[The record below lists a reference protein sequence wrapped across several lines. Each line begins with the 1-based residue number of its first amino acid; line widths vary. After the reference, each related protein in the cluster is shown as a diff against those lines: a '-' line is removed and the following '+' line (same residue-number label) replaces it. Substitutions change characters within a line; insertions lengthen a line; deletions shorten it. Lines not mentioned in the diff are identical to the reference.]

1 MLRASCQA
9 HMGIGLSNP
18 TPQYPYVGVPEGRVR
33 DVQATHCQA
42 HMCTGVPQPGSCMAY
57 HITVGD
63 KNTALSWAAPSVHE
77 NPIPA
82 EGFLRLTPH
91 LPLCDTVPGS
101 EPGA

>member
-1 MLRASCQA
+1 
-9 HMGIGLSNP
+9 
-18 TPQYPYVGVPEGRVR
+18 
-33 DVQATHCQA
+33 
-42 HMCTGVPQPGSCMAY
+42 MAY

-77 NPIPA
+77 HPIPA